1 MFLKQPQIKQFD
13 YSPRFYKADEDE
25 EEKKR
30 IKFRRLTAR
39 APVKRRP
46 TWWLFVMIVIIAF
59 LVYYVSKTFKADD
72 QKFLFEDVR
81 IEVVE

>member
-1 MFLKQPQIKQFD
+1 MFLKQPKIRQFD
-13 YSPRFYKADEDE
+13 YSPRFYNADEDE

-30 IKFRRLTAR
+30 IQFRRLTNR
-39 APVKRRP
+39 APAKRRP
-46 TWWLFVMIVIIAF
+46 TWWMLIMIVILAL